1 MRTEILAIGTELLT
15 TDRVDTNSVWLA
27 QRLADLGLA
36 FHRKTCLGDDPE
48 DLRRAFGEA
57 LERSELI
64 ITSGGLGPTFDD
76 LTKEIW
82 AEHLGVPLLEDGQ
95 VRKDIE
101 GFFLGRGRPMPPR
114 NLKQALVPKGA
125 RVLRNP
131 VGTAP
136 GLLWVDPPGHEG
148 STVVML
154 PGVPR
159 EFKSLWE
166 TQVEPWLKART
177 HRPTHTLRLL
187 VAGVG
192 ESLLEQRTEAIRQQH
207 GHLDWT
213 ILASLGQVELVARH
227 PDPLLLE
234 AAAQDL
240 IPILGADLVLRG
252 PGTVASR
259 VLDLLAARNETLALA
274 ESMTGGR
281 IGALLTEI
289 PGASRSFVGGAV
301 VYSPEAKLRLAALPP
316 AVLASHG
323 TVSEAT
329 ALALAEG
336 IRDRLGST
344 WGLAVVGN
352 AGPGE
357 DPGGSAPVGTAWMA
371 VAGPEGASAHPNV
384 FPGHRADVQ
393 SRTSLLALDA
403 LRRRLEAASGC

>member
-1 MRTEILAIGTELLT
+1 MRIEVLAIGTELLT
-15 TDRVDTNSVWLA
+15 TERVDTNSVWLA

-36 FHRKTCLGDDPE
+36 FHRKTCVGDDPA
-48 DLRRAFGEA
+48 DLHQAFREA
-57 LERSELI
+57 LERSELV

-76 LTKEIW
+76 LTKETW
-82 AEHLGVPLLEDGQ
+82 AELLGASLREDAQ
-95 VRKDIE
+95 ARADIE

-114 NLKQALVPKGA
+114 NLKQALVPEGA
-125 RVLRNP
+125 RPLRNP

-136 GLLWVDPPGHEG
+136 GILWTDPPGHQG
-148 STVVML
+148 KAIVML

-159 EFKSLWE
+159 ELKTLWE
-166 TQVEPWLKART
+166 TQVEPWLRAKGG
-177 HRPTHTLRLL
+177 RPTHTLRLL
-187 VAGVG
+187 MAGVG
-192 ESLLEQRTEAIRQQH
+192 ESLLEQRTEVVRQRH

-227 PDPLLLE
+227 PDPARLE

-240 IPILGADLVLRG
+240 LPVLGGDLVVRG

-259 VLDLLAARNETLALA
+259 VLDLLAGRGETLALA

-281 IGALLTEI
+281 IGTLLTEV
-289 PGASRSFVGGAV
+289 PGASRSFAGGAV
-301 VYSPEAKLRLAALPP
+301 VYSPEAKLRLTAISP
-316 AVLASHG
+316 AILETHG
-323 TVSEAT
+323 TVSEAM

-336 IRDRLGST
+336 VRTHLGTT

-357 DPGGSAPVGTAWMA
+357 DPGGPAPVGTAWIA
-371 VAGPEGASAHPNV
+371 TAGPAGASAIHTF

-393 SRTSLLALDA
+393 ARTALLALDA
-403 LRRRLEAASGC
+403 LRRRLEAAGGC